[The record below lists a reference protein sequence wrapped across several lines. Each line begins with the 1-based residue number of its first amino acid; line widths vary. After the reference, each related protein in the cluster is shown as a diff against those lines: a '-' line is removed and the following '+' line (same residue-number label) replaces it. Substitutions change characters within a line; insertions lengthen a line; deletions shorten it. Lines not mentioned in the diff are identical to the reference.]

1 MAKLNVTIPA
11 NEVVIEGATYRKV
24 DRAAAAGDVVKI
36 TEEDAHDSGALT
48 FDAFYR
54 VERMDSAHDP
64 QIIDNYGDEM
74 DLCGWEFEVYEK
86 VSEPVRRLT
95 VGDYVKVTDDK
106 TSWGH
111 TREGVTVG
119 EIREIVFVDSSDC
132 PFRAE
137 RLDGT
142 GRVWFREDALVLATE
157 AEVAEAKRKI
167 AQTSDPRSQFA
178 KGDKVRLVS
187 GGGDHPLYG
196 CPNGKVYEVKDP
208 YTTMHSGT
216 RVKITRTD
224 GVGIGFALPSEIVK
238 LTAEEIEALDR
249 IPVGSYVRVLTDE
262 KDLPKD
268 TIGKVTVDDKDSR
281 PYRVEPLVGRD
292 WDWYRK
298 DQLEA
303 LRKQKRNKPPR
314 SRNGPQ
320 LVVRLTSTRR
330 AISLN
335 T

>member
-1 MAKLNVTIPA
+1 M
-11 NEVVIEGATYRKV
+11 
-24 DRAAAAGDVVKI
+24 
-36 TEEDAHDSGALT
+36 
-48 FDAFYR
+48 
-54 VERMDSAHDP
+54 
-64 QIIDNYGDEM
+64 
-74 DLCGWEFEVYEK
+74 
-86 VSEPVRRLT
+86 
-95 VGDYVKVTDDK
+95 
-106 TSWGH
+106 
-111 TREGVTVG
+111 
-119 EIREIVFVDSSDC
+119 
-132 PFRAE
+132 
-137 RLDGT
+137 
-142 GRVWFREDALVLATE
+142 
-157 AEVAEAKRKI
+157 
-167 AQTSDPRSQFA
+167 
-178 KGDKVRLVS
+178 RLVS